1 MESYPKINEW
11 QRGWKIVLGAAIG
24 SGLGIPLF
32 YYVFSLFTIDM
43 IKEFGISRGE
53 FSNIQALIVVGA
65 LVAPLIGR
73 LIDRRGFALVFSICT
88 LTVAFGHLAMAGL
101 VTSVTHFAI
110 IAFLYGA
117 AGVGCGPLAYTRPV
131 NAWFWEQRGLALGI
145 VALGLALTAAIT
157 PPFLAALIAEEG
169 WRSGF
174 LALAIVSAL
183 IGLPLTL
190 WLIKESP
197 PEGPAGPQD
206 AKPTSDADKSHFGD
220 VNFWLMCG
228 AMLCMAIPGA
238 GLISQLSPMVQEEG
252 LSPQIAA
259 FGVTGYA
266 IGQVVGRIVAG
277 YYLDRANPR
286 VVGFAFT
293 FVPAAGF
300 LMLGLFDLS
309 PWIAVFA
316 VLLVGIQQG
325 AEIDLFAWFTARR
338 YGLARYG
345 TVYGWIIA
353 MGWLGNAT
361 GIVAFGWLHDFA
373 GSYVVAEL
381 MGAGLLAIGAVM
393 IALVRTEP
401 DDSNVSSHSF
411 RVHPPAA

>member
-1 MESYPKINEW
+1 MGEW

-43 IKEFGISRGE
+43 INEFGISRGE
-53 FSNIQALIVVGA
+53 MSNVQALIVVGA

-88 LTVAFGHLAMAGL
+88 LTVAAGHLAMAGL
-101 VTSVTHFAI
+101 VTSASHFAF

-157 PPFLAALIAEEG
+157 PPFLAALIAAEG

-174 LALAIVSAL
+174 LALALVSVFV
-183 IGLPLTL
+183 GLPLTL

-197 PEGPAGPQD
+197 PEGPAGPQS
-206 AKPTSDADKSHFGD
+206 AKPPSDTDKSHFGD
-220 VNFWLMCG
+220 INFWLMCG

-238 GLISQLSPMVQEEG
+238 GLISQMSPMVQEEG

-266 IGQVVGRIVAG
+266 IGQVLGRIVAG
-277 YYLDRANPR
+277 YYLDRTNPR
-286 VVGFAFT
+286 VVGFVFT

-345 TVYGWIIA
+345 TIYGWIIA
-353 MGWLGNAT
+353 MGWLGNAS
-361 GIVAFGWLHDFA
+361 GIVAFGWLHDYA
-373 GSYVVAEL
+373 GNYVVAEL

-393 IALVRTEP
+393 IALVKTEP
-401 DDSNVSSHSF
+401 EDAVTASSHSSPA
-411 RVHPPAA
+411 HPPAA

>member
-1 MESYPKINEW
+1 MESLPKINEW
-11 QRGWKIVLGAAIG
+11 QRGWRIVLGAAIG

-32 YYVFSLFTIDM
+32 YYVFSLFSNDM

-65 LVAPLIGR
+65 LVAPIIGR
-73 LIDRRGFALVFSICT
+73 ILDKRGFAMVFSFCT

-101 VTSVTHFAI
+101 VTSVTHFAL

-131 NAWFWEQRGLALGI
+131 NAWFWDQRGLALGI
-145 VALGLALTAAIT
+145 VALGVALTAAVT
-157 PPFLAALIAEEG
+157 PPLLASLIAAEG

-174 LALAIVSAL
+174 VALAFVSTVV
-183 IGLPLTL
+183 GLPLTL

-197 PEGPAGPQD
+197 PEGPAGPQES
-206 AKPTSDADKSHFGD
+206 KLSSGGDKSHFGD

-238 GLISQLSPMVQEEG
+238 GLISQLSPMMQEEG
-252 LSPQIAA
+252 LAPQIAA
-259 FGVTGYA
+259 FGITGYA
-266 IGQVVGRIVAG
+266 IGQVLGRIVAG
-277 YYLDRANPR
+277 YFLDRANPR
-286 VVGFAFT
+286 VVGFVFT

-300 LMLGLFDLS
+300 LLLGLLDLT

-345 TVYGWIIA
+345 SVYGWIIA
-353 MGWLGNAT
+353 MGWIGNAS
-361 GIVAFGWLHDFA
+361 GIVAFGWMHDYA

-381 MGAGLLAIGAVM
+381 IGAGLLAMGAVM
-393 IALVRTEP
+393 IALVKTEP
-401 DDSNVSSHSF
+401 DQAGLESH
-411 RVHPPAA
+411 H

>member
-1 MESYPKINEW
+1 VGEW

-32 YYVFSLFTIDM
+32 YYVFSLFSNDM
-43 IKEFGISRGE
+43 IKEFGMSRGE
-53 FSNIQALIVVGA
+53 FSNVQALIVVGA
-65 LVAPLIGR
+65 LVAPVIGR
-73 LIDRRGFALVFSICT
+73 ILDRRGFALVFSFCT
-88 LTVAFGHLAMAGL
+88 LTVAVGHLAMAGL
-101 VTSVTHFAI
+101 VSSITHFAL

-145 VALGLALTAAIT
+145 VALGLALTAAVT
-157 PPFLAALIAEEG
+157 PPLLATLIAEEG

-174 LALAIVSAL
+174 VALAIVSAVV
-183 IGLPLTL
+183 GLPLTL
-190 WLIKESP
+190 WLVKESP

-206 AKPTSDADKSHFGD
+206 AKPTSDNDKSHFGD
-220 VNFWLMCG
+220 INFWLMCG
-228 AMLCMAIPGA
+228 AMLCMAIPGS

-259 FGVTGYA
+259 FGITGYA
-266 IGQVVGRIVAG
+266 IGQVLGRIVAG
-277 YYLDRANPR
+277 YFLDRTNPR
-286 VVGFAFT
+286 VVGFVFT
-293 FVPAAGF
+293 FFPAAGF

-309 PWIAVFA
+309 PWLAVFA
-316 VLLVGIQQG
+316 VLLVGVQQG

-338 YGLARYG
+338 FGLSRYG

-353 MGWLGNAT
+353 IGWIGNAA
-361 GIVAFGWLHDFA
+361 GIVAFGWMHDYA

-381 MGAGLLAIGAVM
+381 MGAGLLALAAVM
-393 IALVRTEP
+393 IAAVKTEP
-401 DDSNVSSHSF
+401 DDATASSHSSPG
-411 RVHPPAA
+411 HLPAA